1 MRNAPFP
8 ERQSWDAISGAV
20 LVLQIYIS
28 KMNTPN
34 RIERIIA
41 YIDGFN
47 LYFGMKENGNSTLW
61 LNPKQ
66 LVESL
71 LRPGQQL
78 MQTKYFTSRVRN
90 NPDKEKRQKTYIEAL
105 ETLSDFK
112 ITYGH
117 YQSHIETCRRCGHSY
132 FYANEK
138 MTDVNIAV
146 AMMEDAQN
154 DLYDT
159 AFLITGDSDLVPPVK
174 SIHNIYQQKRVFVA
188 FPPNRSNISVKN
200 EAKGSLVIG
209 RKKLLDAQFPEHVT
223 KQDGFI
229 LQRPGIWI

>member
-1 MRNAPFP
+1 MNNTNLG
-8 ERQSWDAISGAV
+8 ERV
-20 LVLQIYIS
+20 
-28 KMNTPN
+28 
-34 RIERIIA
+34 IA

-61 LNPKQ
+61 LNPKL

-78 MQTKYFTSRVRN
+78 VYTKYFTSRVRN

-105 ETLSDFK
+105 ETLPDFR

-132 FYANEK
+132 PYANEK

-146 AMMEDAQN
+146 AMMEDAHN

-159 AFLITGDSDLVPPVK
+159 AFLITGDSDLVPPIK
-174 SIHNIYQQKRVFVA
+174 SIHNIYPQKRVFVA

-209 RKKLLDAQFPEHVT
+209 RKKLLDAQFPEQVT

-229 LQRPGIWI
+229 LQRPGIWR